1 LSLEVMLVVLAG
13 AALHAAWNALVKSGS
28 DPLLDTVL
36 ISAGVAAASAVML
49 IFVPSPHPSS
59 WPFLAASAAVHLLYF
74 GFMTLAYRGSELSVI
89 YPIMRG
95 SSPAFTVIAAALLLH
110 EQTTWNGWVGV
121 FLVSGGIWLLAANSP
136 RSKNVRLAPVCFA
149 LLNAGVIMGY
159 SLIDGVGVR
168 RSGNAFSYTA
178 WVLMIGGSVFS
189 LMMTVFD
196 RKRMLEY
203 VLQRWKKG
211 VFGGGCTLASYSLA
225 LWAMTKAPI
234 GPVAALRETSIVFSA
249 LLAVVILKENI
260 SPLRWISIIVVTAGA
275 IAIKGL

>member
-1 LSLEVMLVVLAG
+1 MLVVLVG
-13 AALHAAWNALVKSGS
+13 AAFHATWNVLVKSGS
-28 DPLLDTVL
+28 DPLLDTIL

-59 WPFLAASAAVHLLYF
+59 WPYLAASAAVHLLYF
-74 GFMTLAYRGSELSVI
+74 GFMTLAYRGGELSVI

-95 SSPAFTVIAAALLLH
+95 SSPAITVIAAALVLH
-110 EQTTWNGWVGV
+110 EQPTWSGWVGV
-121 FLVSGGIWLLAANSP
+121 FLVSGGILLLTAKSP
-136 RSKNVRLAPVCFA
+136 HSKNVRLAPVCFA

-159 SLIDGVGVR
+159 SLVDGVGVR

-189 LMMTVFD
+189 LMIAIFNRERTVH
-196 RKRMLEY
+196 Y
-203 VLQRWKKG
+203 VRQQWKKG
-211 VFGGGCTLASYSLA
+211 VLGGGCTLASYSLA

-249 LLAVVILKENI
+249 LFAVFVLKEKI
-260 SPLRWISIIVVTAGA
+260 SPLRWISIWVVTAGA
-275 IAIKGL
+275 IAIKGF